1 MLKGQFFFA
10 EVVDNFDWGAYL
22 REGEETYSTIYADS
36 DVSNRQP
43 TSLSFLPK
51 LQLKTYMYIYAFKY
65 WGKNFE
71 SVYELV

>member
-1 MLKGQFFFA
+1 MLKGQLFFA

-51 LQLKTYMYIYAFKY
+51 LQLKTYMYMHLSTGVKILNQYM
-65 WGKNFE
+65 N
-71 SVYELV
+71 